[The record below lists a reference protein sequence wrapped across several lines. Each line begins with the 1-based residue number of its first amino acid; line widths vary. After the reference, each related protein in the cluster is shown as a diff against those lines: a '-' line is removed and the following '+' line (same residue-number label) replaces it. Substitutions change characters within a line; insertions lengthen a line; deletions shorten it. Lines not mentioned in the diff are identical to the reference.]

1 MTPFGA
7 LSIMICIM
15 APSQA
20 ASARME
26 SGRAKE
32 FVSMYLPALVAAILS
47 AILGFWWGVLLSVA
61 ALVLVALVPRR
72 NTPSS

>member
-1 MTPFGA
+1 
-7 LSIMICIM
+7 
-15 APSQA
+15 
-20 ASARME
+20 
-26 SGRAKE
+26 
-32 FVSMYLPALVAAILS
+32 MYLPALVAAILS